1 MSGISIGEALTRGSR
16 ELSPVSETAARDV
29 QVLLAEMMDRPRE
42 WLLAR
47 LETPVPR
54 EINDQLASALQ
65 RLTAGEPL
73 PYVLGWCEFFG
84 RRFTVTPD
92 VLIPRPET
100 ELLVEKGLQAI
111 DRHPRARTVIDVGT
125 GSGCVGVTVALER
138 GETRVF
144 ATDISRPALL
154 VAKENAEWLGAGGLV
169 AFVMADLTEGMWLE
183 DAVVLA
189 NLPYVASDEVAAL
202 RCEPRLA
209 LDGGDCGT
217 DVILRLLQQ
226 LARRRPRRAT
236 VLLEIGAGQGSAA
249 IDLASTLCHPGSV
262 WLELD
267 LAGRDRILGLEF

>member
-1 MSGISIGEALTRGSR
+1 MSGISIGEALTRGSC

-29 QVLLAEMMDRPRE
+29 QVVLAEMMDRPRE
-42 WLLAR
+42 WLLAHP
-47 LETPVPR
+47 ETPVPR

-73 PYVLGWCEFFG
+73 PYVVGWCEFFG

>member
-47 LETPVPR
+47 PETPVPR

-100 ELLVEKGLQAI
+100 ELLVEKGLEAI
-111 DRHPRARTVIDVGT
+111 DGHPRARTVIDVGT

-138 GETRVF
+138 GGVRVF

-154 VAKENAEWLGAGGLV
+154 VAMENAEWLRAGGLV

-189 NLPYVASDEVAAL
+189 NLPYVASGEVAAL

-209 LDGGDCGT
+209 LDGGGCGM

-226 LARRRPRRAT
+226 LARRRPRRTT
-236 VLLEIGAGQGSAA
+236 VLLEIGSGQGSAA